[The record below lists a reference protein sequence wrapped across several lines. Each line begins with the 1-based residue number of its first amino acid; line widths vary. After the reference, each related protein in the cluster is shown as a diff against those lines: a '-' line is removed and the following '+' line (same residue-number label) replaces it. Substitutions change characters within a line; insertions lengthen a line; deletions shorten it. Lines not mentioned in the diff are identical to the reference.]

1 MAVKLGEVRWVKC
14 DDLTGMHARLT
25 CVAFQRFHPSV
36 TMDFRVFSMN
46 SIPSRPVAGRTPLV
60 LAVLTLITIVGF
72 AVVTRL
78 VMRLKANERRIAW
91 HAYQAGLVEV
101 KAGRPQ
107 RALDDFRA
115 ALVYDADNPEYQL
128 NLARALRDTGRLD
141 ESEAYLLHLWNGAPQ
156 DSTINLA
163 LGRLEARRGSIDDAI
178 RYYHSAIYGA
188 WASDPD
194 QNRRN
199 SRFELID
206 FLLQQKVWPQAQA
219 ELLSLAQIMPP
230 DPEQRVRVAGM
241 FAEARDYD
249 QALAQYES
257 ALKLDSKDAAAL
269 AGAGEAAYQMGRY
282 RTAVR
287 YLEQSAQAKPDDAQT
302 RQRLQTASLVLE
314 IDPFLRRIPDVER
327 NRRIANAFVHAGKR
341 LRDCAASKGI
351 TLTVGAVDPEQSV
364 LPLSTD
370 LPSLW
375 AQWQRAQP
383 DIQRIGAPSKADL
396 PDTLMDL
403 IFGIEQQ
410 TATLCGEPEGVDLAL
425 LLISR
430 GRQAVDR

>member
-1 MAVKLGEVRWVKC
+1 
-14 DDLTGMHARLT
+14 
-25 CVAFQRFHPSV
+25 
-36 TMDFRVFSMN
+36 MDYRILRMN
-46 SIPSRPVAGRTPLV
+46 SISSRPVAGRTPLV
-60 LAVLTLITIVGF
+60 LAVLTLIAIVGF
-72 AVVTRL
+72 AVVSRL
-78 VMRLKANERRIAW
+78 VTRLKANEKRIAW
-91 HAYQAGLVEV
+91 HAYKAGLVEV
-101 KAGRPQ
+101 KAGRPD

-141 ESEAYLLHLWNGAPQ
+141 ESEAYLLHLWNAEPQ

-163 LGRLEARRGSIDDAI
+163 LGRLAARRGSMDDAI
-178 RYYHSAIYGA
+178 RYYHNAIYGA
-188 WASDPD
+188 WTSDPD
-194 QNRRN
+194 QNRRKT
-199 SRFELID
+199 RFELIE
-206 FLLQQKVWPQAQA
+206 FLLQQKASPQAQA
-219 ELLSLAQIMPP
+219 ELLLLAQVLPP
-230 DPEQRVRVAGM
+230 DPAQRVRLAEM
-241 FAEARDYD
+241 FAEARDYQEALEQY
-249 QALAQYES
+249 QAV
-257 ALKLDSKDAAAL
+257 LKVDGKDAVAL
-269 AGAGEAAYQMGRY
+269 AGAGEAAFQMGRY

-287 YLEQSAQAKPDDAQT
+287 YLKQGAQVNPDDAHT
-302 RQRLQTASLVLE
+302 RQRLQDASLVLE
-314 IDPFLRRIPDVER
+314 TDPFLRGIPDVER
-327 NRRIANAFVHAGKR
+327 NRRIANASAHAGDR
-341 LRDCAASKGI
+341 LRSCAASRGI
-351 TLTVGAVDPEQSV
+351 TLNADAVDRQESV

-430 GRQAVDR
+430 GREAVDR